1 MFLVAMLVCHHAAA
15 AGSRHKVCQFCGVPW
30 VALTPRNVS
39 AVQVRDP
46 SFDMVT
52 FLRRLRADVPVI
64 VRAYLLGQTDVLAEH
79 CAPQM
84 VEQLSAI
91 IRAQHTQVG

>member
-1 MFLVAMLVCHHAAA
+1 MTDTDASSVQC
-15 AGSRHKVCQFCGVPW
+15 
-30 VALTPRNVS
+30 
-39 AVQVRDP
+39 AVRQVRDP

-64 VRAYLLGQTDVLAEH
+64 VRAYLLGQVDVLAEH

-91 IRAQHTQVG
+91 IRAQHAQVTHPSQRKMLI

>member
-1 MFLVAMLVCHHAAA
+1 MMWHA
-15 AGSRHKVCQFCGVPW
+15 
-30 VALTPRNVS
+30 
-39 AVQVRDP
+39 QVRDP
-46 SFDMVT
+46 TFDMVT

-91 IRAQHTQVG
+91 IRAQHAQVWGLGHRQGLL